1 MEYFETPF
9 EMQPFTLTELI
20 KNLQTIKDEHGDLQ
34 IAART
39 IDDETGL
46 VEHAESVGLW
56 VLLKK
61 EGSFLDRSDEDLK
74 DKFLSIG

>member
-1 MEYFETPF
+1 MKYDEEPF
-9 EMQPFTLTELI
+9 EMQPFTISELI
-20 KNLQTIKDEHGDLQ
+20 KDLETIKDEHGDLQ

-46 VEHAESVGLW
+46 VEHTVSVGLW
-56 VLLKK
+56 VFLKRD
-61 EGSFLDRSDEDLK
+61 GSFLDRKNKSLE

>member
-1 MEYFETPF
+1 MEYFEKPF
-9 EMQPFTLTELI
+9 EMQPFTISELI
-20 KNLQTIKDEHGDLQ
+20 KDLQAIKKEHGDLQ

-46 VEHAESVGLW
+46 VQHDESVGLW
-56 VLLKK
+56 VFLKK
-61 EGSFLDRSDEDLK
+61 EGSFLDRRDEYLK